1 MVQRN
6 PLTSETDPD
15 HRTEPRPPRH
25 RIDPR
30 ARWYWFIE
38 SVAWLAVA
46 VAAILVPG
54 IIWDTIRPGFFI
66 AATIVGAVLLT
77 VAVAMPLLRYRVHR
91 WESSAT
97 AVYAKTGWLSREWK
111 VAPLSRI
118 QSVEAKRNPLHQL
131 LGLAQVSV
139 TTASAHGE
147 IVIEGLDSTVADDLV
162 AELTVA
168 TEGTVG
174 DAT

>member
-1 MVQRN
+1 M
-6 PLTSETDPD
+6 TSADSAL
-15 HRTEPRPPRH
+15 RATEPRPPRN
-25 RIDPR
+25 RIDQR
-30 ARWYWFIE
+30 SRWYWLLECLFVLTITMAAL
-38 SVAWLAVA
+38 VAPAIIWSGVRSGFLIA
-46 VAAILVPG
+46 AAIAGV
-54 IIWDTIRPGFFI
+54 T
-66 AATIVGAVLLT
+66 LLGWT
-77 VAVAMPLLRYRVHR
+77 VTMPFLRYRVHR
-91 WESSAT
+91 WEASGT

-118 QSVEAKRNPLHQL
+118 QSVEAKRNPLHQM

-147 IVIEGLDSTVADDLV
+147 IVIQGLDQAVADDLV

-168 TEGTVG
+168 TESTVG

>member
-1 MVQRN
+1 MT
-6 PLTSETDPD
+6 PEFDPD
-15 HRTEPRPPRH
+15 RLTEPRPPRH

-30 ARWYWFIE
+30 ARWYWLIE
-38 SVAWLAVA
+38 CAAWSLVV
-46 VAAILVPG
+46 VAALIVPG
-54 IIWDTIRPGFFI
+54 IIWEAVRSAFFI
-66 AATIVGAVLLT
+66 SAGVVGTVLLAVT
-77 VAVAMPLLRYRVHR
+77 VVMPLLRYRVHR
-91 WESSAT
+91 WESSGT

-131 LGLAQVSV
+131 LGVAQVSV

-147 IVIEGLDSTVADDLV
+147 IVIEGLDKDVAADLV

>member
-1 MVQRN
+1 MTPEFEPER
-6 PLTSETDPD
+6 
-15 HRTEPRPPRH
+15 RAEPRPPRH

-38 SVAWLAVA
+38 SAAWSLMI
-46 VAAILVPG
+46 VAALVVPG
-54 IIWDTIRPGFFI
+54 IIWETVRSGFFI
-66 AATIVGAVLLT
+66 AAAVVGSMLLAMT
-77 VAVAMPLLRYRVHR
+77 VIMPLLRYRVHR

-97 AVYAKTGWLSREWK
+97 AVYTKTGWLSREWK

-118 QSVEAKRNPLHQL
+118 QSVEAKRNPLHQM
-131 LGLAQVSV
+131 LGVAQVSV

-147 IVIEGLDSTVADDLV
+147 IVIDGLDKDVADDLV

>member
-1 MVQRN
+1 M
-6 PLTSETDPD
+6 TSPPDPE

-38 SVAWLAVA
+38 SAARSLAMVVAL
-46 VAAILVPG
+46 LVPAF
-54 IIWDTIRPGFFI
+54 IWDTVRSGFFL
-66 AATIVGAVLLT
+66 ASGVVGLILLT
-77 VAVAMPLLRYRVHR
+77 VTVAMPLLRYRVHR

-131 LGLAQVSV
+131 LGVAQVSV

-147 IVIEGLDSTVADDLV
+147 IVIEGLDKDVADDLV

>member
-1 MVQRN
+1 M
-6 PLTSETDPD
+6 
-15 HRTEPRPPRH
+15 
-25 RIDPR
+25 
-30 ARWYWFIE
+30 
-38 SVAWLAVA
+38 
-46 VAAILVPG
+46 
-54 IIWDTIRPGFFI
+54 GFVI
-66 AATIVGAVLLT
+66 AAAVVGGLLLVWT
-77 VAVAMPLLRYRVHR
+77 ATMPFLRYRVHR
-91 WESSAT
+91 WEASGT

-139 TTASAHGE
+139 TTASAHGS
-147 IVIEGLDSTVADDLV
+147 IIIEGLDKTIADDLV

-168 TEGTVG
+168 TESTVG

>member
-1 MVQRN
+1 MDRAPRAPRN
-6 PLTSETDPD
+6 
-15 HRTEPRPPRH
+15 

-30 ARWYWFIE
+30 ARLYWLIE
-38 SVAWLAVA
+38 CGLWLLASVIALLLPA
-46 VAAILVPG
+46 
-54 IIWDTIRPGFFI
+54 IIWTAVRPGFLI
-66 AATIVGAVLLT
+66 AFAVVGSVLLCWSVT
-77 VAVAMPLLRYRVHR
+77 MPVLRYRVHR
-91 WESSAT
+91 WEATST

-139 TTASAHGE
+139 TTASAHGD
-147 IVIEGLDSTVADDLV
+147 IIIQGLDKDVADDLV

>member
-1 MVQRN
+1 MDR
-6 PLTSETDPD
+6 
-15 HRTEPRPPRH
+15 EPRAPRN

-30 ARWYWFIE
+30 SRWYWLLE
-38 SVAWLAVA
+38 CLCLLAIA
-46 VAAILVPG
+46 VAALVVPA
-54 IIWDTIRPGFFI
+54 IIWSGVRTGFLV
-66 AATIVGAVLLT
+66 AAASVGALLLLWT
-77 VAVAMPLLRYRVHR
+77 VTMPFLRYRVHR
-91 WESSAT
+91 WEASDT

-118 QSVEAKRNPLHQL
+118 QSVEAKRNPLHQF
-131 LGLAQVSV
+131 LGLSQVSV

-147 IVIEGLDSTVADDLV
+147 IVIQGLDRVVADDLV

-168 TEGTVG
+168 TESTVG